1 MATSALDRLRAANEK
16 KNESEAFRADYAAY
30 RETLSPEDAEELAEI
45 LRVDLAEG
53 PGVERPFPMTLEER
67 RACWRD
73 WFKGKLT
80 KNTAAGINGRIRSAI
95 ATKDAASQAG
105 V

>member
-1 MATSALDRLRAANEK
+1 MTMTAAEKVAAMAARKR
-16 KNESEAFRADYAAY
+16 ESDEFRALYDAY
-30 RETLSPEDAEELAEI
+30 KELITQEEAEELAEI

-80 KNTAAGINGRIRSAI
+80 KNTAAGVNGRIR
-95 ATKDAASQAG
+95 AALSTENAGSQA
-105 V
+105 VA